1 MGCDYLNILV
11 TDSGASQPD
20 AIEVGC
26 PLDGFFV
33 WSFMDNFEWAN
44 GYVERFGITY
54 VDFDTQQRTPKESS
68 DWFEQVV
75 AQNRVL

>member
-33 WSFMDNFEWAN
+33 WSFMDIFE
-44 GYVERFGITY
+44 RDI
-54 VDFDTQQRTPKESS
+54 R
-68 DWFEQVV
+68 
-75 AQNRVL
+75 